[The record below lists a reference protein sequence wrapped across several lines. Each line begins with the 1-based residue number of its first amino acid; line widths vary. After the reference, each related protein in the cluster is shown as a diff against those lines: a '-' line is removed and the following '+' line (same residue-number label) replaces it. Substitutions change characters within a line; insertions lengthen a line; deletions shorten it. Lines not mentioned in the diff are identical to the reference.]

1 MNEQPGKG
9 PQDFNVSIGEESFD
23 PKEQATRARRRATAA
38 KKRRAE
44 VVDDSGLTAPEA
56 DAPEPTIVQFTR
68 ELSAEDIARLREEF
82 GLKLDQYVPNLAYL
96 ERVAPETIVG
106 LRRDPLVRA
115 SIPYYPELKLAP
127 SIRGR
132 GAQPTDET
140 SLVHEFDATLFDD
153 GDLGA
158 VESSLVALGTRA
170 IRTLDD
176 RPVGGRARVRFVLDD
191 LARMTQV
198 ADIEDIS
205 WIEPVYPAKD
215 DNSAAAATIQSGSA
229 TLASIWDRGLH
240 GEGQVIAVLDNNSPD
255 INHCFFADAPPNT
268 PGPTHRKVVT
278 LRNASNPAG
287 AVTPH
292 ATFVAGCAAGNDR
305 NNNGAHVRRGG
316 AWAARIACGNRVD
329 VTDHLRSM
337 LAELIANMTAG
348 AFIHSNS
355 WHVGDPGPAKYD
367 PVAADVD
374 NFTWTNENHLV
385 IGSAGNIS
393 DEQGSPGTAK
403 NAVCVGAAQADPN
416 EMNFGDGNAGPT
428 SDGRRKPDLMAVGC
442 RIQSALPTTP
452 GALCSTGPRQ
462 ACATSYATPHAA
474 AAAALVRQ
482 YFVDGYHPSGQQRD
496 RDSLIPTGALLKAML
511 LNATVDMTGIAGYPS
526 DTEGFGLLRLDRGL
540 YFDGDLRHL
549 WVRDV
554 RHATGPT
561 TDDNRKHHFEVANTF
576 EPLRVTLVWS
586 EPPPSTVAGFANPVV
601 NDLDLKV
608 TAPDGTVYIGNDFT
622 NGVSTPNSFVTP
634 DDTNNVE
641 MVVVNNPPTGKW
653 KIEVEAFR
661 VRIGNPGQGYALV
674 VTANLASNC
683 FVASAVYGNPSHPDV
698 EFIRDWR
705 DRVRAGGGA
714 RARAM
719 GVLVALYTRVGPPLA
734 RVVRSHPRVGLLL
747 RGRVFEPAVRRA
759 RTRTERGPGRWR

>member
-1 MNEQPGKG
+1 VNERPGKG
-9 PQDFNVSIGEESFD
+9 AQDFNVSIGEESFD

-38 KKRRAE
+38 RKRRAE
-44 VVDDSGLTAPEA
+44 AVDDAGLTAPET

-68 ELSAEDIARLREEF
+68 ELSAEDVARLREEF

-96 ERVAPETIVG
+96 ERVAPEAIVR

-115 SIPYYPELKLAP
+115 SIPYNPELKLAP
-127 SIRGR
+127 SIAGG
-132 GAQPTDET
+132 GAPPPDTPP
-140 SLVHEFDATLFDD
+140 LAEFDATLFDD
-153 GDLGA
+153 GDPAA
-158 VESSLVALGTRA
+158 VEAALVALGARD

-176 RPVGGRARVRFVLDD
+176 RAIGGRARVRFVLDD
-191 LARMTQV
+191 VASVARV
-198 ADIEDIS
+198 ADLEDIT
-205 WIEPVYPAKD
+205 WIEPVHPKKD
-215 DNSAAAATIQSGSA
+215 DNSSAAATIQSGSA
-229 TLASIWDRGLH
+229 ALASIWDRGLN
-240 GEGQVIAVLDNNSPD
+240 GEGQVIAVFDRGPLD
-255 INHCFFADAPPNT
+255 INHCFFADAAPNT

-278 LRNASNPAG
+278 LRNFAASPIG
-287 AVTPH
+287 PH

-305 NNNGAHVRRGG
+305 NNNGTHVRRGG
-316 AWAARIACGNRVD
+316 AWAAKIASGNRND
-329 VTDHLRSM
+329 LNFNSM
-337 LAELIANMTAG
+337 LAELTANSAGG

-355 WHVGDPGPAKYD
+355 WHDLNNPGGPAVYNQI
-367 PVAADVD
+367 AADVD
-374 NFTWTNENHLV
+374 NFTWANENHLV
-385 IGSAGNIS
+385 VGSAGNNGE
-393 DEQGSPGTAK
+393 EQGPPGTAK
-403 NAVCVGAAQADPN
+403 NAICVGASQADPN

-428 SDGRRKPDLMAVGC
+428 NDGRRKPDLMAVGC
-442 RIQSALPTTP
+442 AIQSALPTTP
-452 GALCSTGPRQ
+452 GVLCATGPRS
-462 ACATSYATPHAA
+462 ACATSYATPHVA
-474 AAAALVRQ
+474 AAAALARQ
-482 YFVDGYHPSGQQRD
+482 YFVRGFYPSGQQRD
-496 RDSLIPTGALLKAML
+496 RDSLIPTGALLKGLL
-511 LNATVDMTGIAGYPS
+511 LNATVDMTGVPGYPS

-549 WVRDV
+549 RVWDV

-561 TDDNRKHHFEVANTF
+561 TGDDRTHHFEVDNTF

-586 EPPPSTVAGFANPVV
+586 EPPPAAAAFANPVV

-661 VRIGNPGQGYALV
+661 VRIGNPGQGYALL

-714 RARAM
+714 GARAM

-734 RVVRSHPRVGLLL
+734 RVVRSHPWVGLLL
-747 RGRVFEPAVRRA
+747 RRRVFEPAVRRT